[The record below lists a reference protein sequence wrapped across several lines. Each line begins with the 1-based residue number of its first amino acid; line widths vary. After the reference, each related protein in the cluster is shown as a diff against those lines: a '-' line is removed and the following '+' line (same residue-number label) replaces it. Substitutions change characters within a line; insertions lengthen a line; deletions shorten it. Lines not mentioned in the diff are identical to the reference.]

1 MNLQQNARRLI
12 AAGIVAATTAVGFAG
27 SAQAVSSSGC
37 TATPL
42 KPVYHHHNAAGKK
55 VLKYTIKVT
64 CNANRT
70 ITIYQER
77 KEEDGFLNPDDL
89 IGKTTWVRSFGA
101 KATKNLNFYG
111 VLPDT
116 ELGKEEMYHRLR
128 FKVTSNG
135 VTSPLTGWH
144 KSPVQSFSN

>member
-64 CNANRT
+64 CNAGRT

-77 KEEDGFLNPDDL
+77 KEQDTFSDDL
-89 IGKTTWVRSFGA
+89 IGKTTWVRYFGA
-101 KATKNLNFYG
+101 KT
-111 VLPDT
+111 T
-116 ELGKEEMYHRLR
+116 
-128 FKVTSNG
+128 
-135 VTSPLTGWH
+135 
-144 KSPVQSFSN
+144 

>member
-64 CNANRT
+64 CNAGRT

-77 KEEDGFLNPDDL
+77 KEQDTFSDDL
-89 IGKTTWVRSFGA
+89 IGKTTWVRYFGA
-101 KATKNLNFYG
+101 KTTKNLNFYG

-116 ELGKEEMYHRLR
+116 ELGKEEMYHRIR
-128 FKVTSNG
+128 FRVSSNG

-144 KSPVQSFSN
+144 KSPAQAFFN